1 VPRARYHVDRRE
13 LEHSLQEASERN
25 DPIVADS
32 VQPILDAGLAAIVD
46 AAMVDM
52 DARLLPE
59 VRLMPTPGHT
69 LDHVSVVIES
79 GALAR

>member
-1 VPRARYHVDRRE
+1 VDRRE

-32 VQPILDAGLAAIVD
+32 VQPILDAGLAA
-46 AAMVDM
+46 MVDM
-52 DARLLPE
+52 DARLLPG

-69 LDHVSVVIES
+69 PGHVSVVIEL